1 MSLEEV
7 AHDPFEVTGP
17 TEVRWR
23 GSAHSLAEI
32 EQSLARI
39 WSDPDVRAAGVGRD
53 DRRVAA
59 RTSVLNLVVIASRP
73 ELAERSASTIAR
85 LSGRHPSRTIVV
97 TVLDPEGPSELAADI
112 EVHCSM
118 PRLGLPETYSELIYL
133 RATGEGS
140 RHLASYVSPL
150 LVHDLPVA
158 LWWPGDAPFG
168 AEPAEAVLDLADRVV
183 VDGASWSGSG
193 MARLRRL
200 ARLLE
205 RPSLAVFD
213 FALVRQARWREAIA
227 SVFDDPGLEP
237 YLAGVESITVRY
249 SSHEPVRGRP
259 RTNAVR
265 PVYHVAWLSSRLG
278 MSVTSPLVPVSPAHR
293 PGGFRA
299 ELSQG
304 DHVVN
309 VRLEAV
315 DSPLPDGTTV
325 AVRLVADRGRNRLT
339 ADVTAEAEMVRVR
352 VRVGRREV
360 RDRAFRARRRTE
372 IELLSEAIEWGG
384 RDRVTADA
392 LRKAGELV
400 ATVTDD

>member
-1 MSLEEV
+1 MSLEDV

-17 TEVRWR
+17 TDVRWR

-32 EQSLARI
+32 EQALARI

-59 RTSVLNLVVIASRP
+59 RTSVLNLVVLASRP
-73 ELAERSASTIAR
+73 ELAERSASAVDR

-97 TVLDPEGPSELAADI
+97 TVLDPEGPSELVADI
-112 EVHCSM
+112 EVRCSM
-118 PRLGLPETYSELIYL
+118 PRPDLPETYSELIYL

-140 RHLASYVSPL
+140 RHVASYVSPL

-158 LWWPGDAPFG
+158 LWWPGDAPIG
-168 AEPAEAVLDLADRVV
+168 AEPAEALLDLADRVI

-193 MARLRRL
+193 MVRLRRL
-200 ARLLE
+200 AGLLD

-237 YLAGVESITVRY
+237 YLADVESITVRY
-249 SSHEPVRGRP
+249 SSHETARGRP

-265 PVYHVAWLSSRLG
+265 PVYHVAWLASRLG
-278 MSVTSPLVPVSPAHR
+278 MSVVSPLEPVSPAR
-293 PGGFRA
+293 RSVGFRA
-299 ELSQG
+299 ELDQG
-304 DHVVN
+304 DHAVQ

-325 AVRLVADRGRNRLT
+325 AVRIVADGGRTPLT
-339 ADVTAEAEMVRVR
+339 ADVMAEAEMVRVR
-352 VRVGRREV
+352 VRVGRRRV

-372 IELLSEAIEWGG
+372 IELLSEAVEWGG

-400 ATVTDD
+400 ATATDD

>member
-17 TEVRWR
+17 VEVRWR
-23 GSAHSLAEI
+23 GSARSVSEI
-32 EQSLARI
+32 EQALARI
-39 WSDPDVRAAGVGRD
+39 WSEPDARAAGVGRD

-59 RTSVLNLVVIASRP
+59 RTSVLNLVVLASRP

-97 TVLDPEGPSELAADI
+97 SVLDPDGPSGLAADV

-118 PRLGLPETYSELIYL
+118 PRPDLPETYSELIYL
-133 RATGEGS
+133 RASGEGG
-140 RHLASYVSPL
+140 RHVASYVSPL

-158 LWWPGDAPFG
+158 LWLPGNAPLH
-168 AEPAEAVLDLADRVV
+168 AEHAAPVLDLADRVI

-193 MARLRRL
+193 LARLREL
-200 ARLLE
+200 ARLFE

-227 SVFDDPGLEP
+227 SVFDDPDLEP

-249 SSHEPVRGRP
+249 SSHDPGGDP
-259 RTNAVR
+259 SLTNAVR
-265 PVYHVAWLSSRLG
+265 PVYHVAWLASRLG
-278 MSVTSPLVPVSPAHR
+278 MAVASALVPASPAR
-293 PGGFRA
+293 RSAGYRA
-299 ELSQG
+299 ELRQG
-304 DHVVN
+304 ERAVAVS
-309 VRLEAV
+309 LEPV
-315 DSPLPDGTTV
+315 ESPLPSGTTV
-325 AVRLVADRGRNRLT
+325 AVRLTADGRRARLA

-352 VRVGRREV
+352 IRRGSRQV

-372 IELLSEAIEWGG
+372 IELLSEAIDWSG

-392 LRKAGELV
+392 LRMAGQLV
-400 ATVTDD
+400 ATIADG